1 MQPLIENLVKLQGV
15 ELDRARLTHEAQ
27 KLPAEMARAEAALA
41 AVQRQSADATAG
53 LGREETL
60 RTRLEREIDGHRQKA
75 TRFRAQ
81 LDAVKTPAQA
91 EAIEHEIQFASAEID
106 RLENEEFQ
114 SLERTEAGETE
125 LRQAREQ
132 VELKSAEL
140 DGLRLSV
147 RARQQEIDA
156 ELAALNGNRELL
168 RQQIDQTWLNRFD
181 RLVVT
186 RGTGVARADDQQ
198 CTGCRMGVR
207 PQIWNQLREGELL
220 TCDSCGRLLYWDPAI
235 TPAAKPPQPELV
247 PGQGRA
253 VRKPGGT
260 GM

>member
-15 ELDRARLTHEAQ
+15 ELDRARLAQ
-27 KLPAEMARAEAALA
+27 ETKRLPAEITRAESALSAA
-41 AVQRQSADATAG
+41 QRQSADAAAA
-53 LGREETL
+53 LSREEAL
-60 RTRLEREIDGHRQKA
+60 RTRLEREIDGHRQKT

-81 LDAVKTPAQA
+81 LDSVKTPAQA
-91 EAIEHEIQFASAEID
+91 EAIEHEVKFASAEID

-114 SLERTEAGETE
+114 SLERTETAEAE
-125 LRQAREQ
+125 QHQAREQ

-140 DGLRLSV
+140 DTLRASV
-147 RARQQEIDA
+147 RGRQQEIDT
-156 ELAALNGNRELL
+156 ELAALNGDREFL
-168 RQQIDQTWLNRFD
+168 RQQIDPTWLSRFD
-181 RLVVT
+181 RLVAS

-207 PQIWNQLREGELL
+207 PQTWNQLREGELL
-220 TCDSCGRLLYWDPAI
+220 TCDSCGRLLYWDPGIA
-235 TPAAKPPQPELV
+235 PMAKPPQPEVV

-253 VRKPGGT
+253 IRKPGGA